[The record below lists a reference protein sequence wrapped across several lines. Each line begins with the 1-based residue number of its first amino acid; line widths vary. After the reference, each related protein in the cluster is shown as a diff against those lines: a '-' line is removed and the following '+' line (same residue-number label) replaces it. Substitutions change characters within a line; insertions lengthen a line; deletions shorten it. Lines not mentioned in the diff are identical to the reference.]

1 MLRRL
6 LPLVVAVVAALAV
19 AAGGTISAFADGGGG
34 VTCPPD
40 QPVCIIQVGDPGG
53 TPSPTPSSTHGG
65 GGTPECRLPGTDSAV
80 ACYDPTFGWWSNSQG
95 CYFRAVDPQPPSS
108 DPAWSGHYPNGT
120 VYLATCLGGGGSGG
134 GWLWLPNPPD
144 GYGGSVSPAT
154 LAQRALDSM
163 RLDGPEIGMAP
174 APGKTGLVGL
184 PVWLWTQV
192 TPSTWGPL
200 AGSASIPGFTVRA
213 EARAVQIVWNMGDG
227 AVITCKN
234 PGTEF
239 TARATSVA
247 SPTCGHVYS
256 RSSASQ
262 PGHVF
267 TIVATTTWTVTW
279 SGGGQSGV
287 ITVTRSSR
295 TTASIGELQVVTS

>member
-6 LPLVVAVVAALAV
+6 VFVAAATVLLAFSMPG
-19 AAGGTISAFADGGGG
+19 AAWADGGS
-34 VTCPPD
+34 VSCPPTS
-40 QPVCIIQVGDPGG
+40 PVCVIVVTGPGSS
-53 TPSPTPSSTHGG
+53 PSPSPSGDG
-65 GGTPECRLPGTDSAV
+65 GGTSSPVCRVPGSGDAV
-80 ACYDPTFGWWSNSQG
+80 ACYDANWGWWSNSQG
-95 CYFRAVDPQPPSS
+95 CYFKAVDPQPPSS
-108 DPAWSGHYPNGT
+108 DPVWSGHYPNGT

-200 AGSASIPGFTVRA
+200 AGSASIPGLTVRA

-247 SPTCGHVYS
+247 SPTCGYVYS

-279 SGGGQSGV
+279 SG
-287 ITVTRSSR
+287 
-295 TTASIGELQVVTS
+295 VVSPG